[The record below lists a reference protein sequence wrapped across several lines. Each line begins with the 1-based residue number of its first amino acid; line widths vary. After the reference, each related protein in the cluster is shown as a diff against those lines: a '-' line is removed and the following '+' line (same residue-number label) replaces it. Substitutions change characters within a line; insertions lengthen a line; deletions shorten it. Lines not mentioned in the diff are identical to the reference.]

1 MKLDRGNL
9 RTLLILA
16 GCLVAQPTAASLA
29 AGSLVLLT
37 GAGLHLWSKACL
49 RQNRELTTSGPY
61 RWSRNP
67 FYLANLL
74 IDVGV
79 CIVIARGWVAAAYL
93 PLWWWIYDGV
103 MRREEA
109 VLEEAFGERYRAWAA
124 RVPRLLPL
132 RRPAQPEP
140 GGPRFSWD
148 NPNLASGREYGR
160 LAGILSAPLL
170 IWAVRSIWADGFAFL
185 TRFDSLEWAALAL
198 LGSLRVIQWA
208 LVRRFKERRPVVP
221 AALQRAEALAGA
233 LLVFGLVLGAVELR
247 ATEWG
252 AAISAGGALLL
263 AVLILAL
270 VVAPFRT
277 PAEVRAWLAAAC
289 LSAGWLDGFPAA
301 GVLAACTFALL
312 AIDRVGRAGDAARE
326 ERLAG
331 PSQRAWVAL
340 TISLLVIAAVL

>member
-9 RTLLILA
+9 RTLLIVA

-29 AGSLVLLT
+29 AGSLVLLA
-37 GAGLHLWSKACL
+37 GAALHLWSKACL
-49 RQNRELTTSGPY
+49 RQNRELTTNGPY

-74 IDVGV
+74 IDAGI
-79 CIVIARGWVAAAYL
+79 CIVIARWWIAAAYL

-103 MRREEA
+103 IRREEA
-109 VLEEAFGERYRAWAA
+109 VLEGAFGERYRSWAA

-132 RRPAQPEP
+132 RRPAEP
-140 GGPRFSWD
+140 DPDGPRPSWR
-148 NPNLASGREYGR
+148 NPNLASGKEYGR

-170 IWAVRSIWADGFAFL
+170 IWAVRSIWTNGFGLLA
-185 TRFDSLEWAALAL
+185 RFDSLEWAALAL
-198 LGSLRVIQWA
+198 LASLRALQWA
-208 LVRRFKERRPVVP
+208 LVRHFKEGRAVVP
-221 AALQRAEALAGA
+221 AFLQRAEALAGA
-233 LLVFGLVLGAVELR
+233 LVLFVLVLRAVELR

-277 PAEVRAWLAAAC
+277 PAEARAWLAAAC
-289 LSAGWLDGFPAA
+289 LSAGWLGGTPAL
-301 GVLAACTFALL
+301 GVLAAFYFALL
-312 AIDRVGRAGDAARE
+312 AIDRVGHSDA
-326 ERLAG
+326 ERHPAPG
-331 PSQRAWVAL
+331 RRAWVAL
-340 TISLLVIAAVL
+340 TSGLLVIAAVL